1 LRRDRNAGKERW
13 NNGIVEAPKYKSQLS
28 NKPQIPMTEN
38 PIQNTLQP
46 YISFLVTIVPL

>member
-1 LRRDRNAGKERW
+1 MEWW
-13 NNGIVEAPKYKSQLS
+13 NDEAPKYKSQLS
-28 NKPQIPMTEN
+28 NKPQIPMIEN